1 VQHRDILELGY
12 EYHQFFCDKFC
23 QRFSCAW
30 PHFAETV
37 LWYCLPIFRKPL
49 ARLIWLINPELLQN
63 DLYLINEVG
72 NATTVDEVRQIIK
85 FYNKQHHNRSFIRQ
99 RLKARLSRGK
109 VQALAES
116 VLTNG
121 D

>member
-1 VQHRDILELGY
+1 
-12 EYHQFFCDKFC
+12 
-23 QRFSCAW
+23 
-30 PHFAETV
+30 
-37 LWYCLPIFRKPL
+37 
-49 ARLIWLINPELLQN
+49 LIWLINPELLQN